1 MERNR
6 FNWSRGKSTPWLAI
20 CCAIFIAAVP
30 DALGQEAELLNVQPA
45 IIKDGDIRLY
55 GVIRELPDYPL
66 FDGTVLAIQVTASD
80 SDRTTESRREAHGAP
95 CAVCTTM
102 HYFLVSE
109 ENERSPDVLYR
120 TAPGPVTY
128 IHIDK
133 KEYMLG
139 GVDLGWV
146 DERPQLRKVTL
157 LQTGFAPPLFKRRIN
172 IRFEDPVEFVSEAE
186 KIADMAMRD
195 AFFHLRPTTLPKVFP
210 PEDIPEIASDS
221 ERRL

>member
-1 MERNR
+1 MEQNAFVQSVR
-6 FNWSRGKSTPWLAI
+6 KSAPRLAI
-20 CCAIFIAAVP
+20 YFAICIAAASNIFGQ
-30 DALGQEAELLNVQPA
+30 DAKLLNVQPA

-66 FDGTVLAIQVTASD
+66 FDGTVLAIQVTASE
-80 SDRTTESRREAHGAP
+80 SERTTYSRRDAQGAP

-102 HYFLVSE
+102 HYFLVNK
-109 ENERSPDVLYR
+109 ENERNPEVLYR
-120 TAPGPVTY
+120 MAPGPVTY

-139 GVDLGWV
+139 KVDLGWV
-146 DERPQLRKVTL
+146 DEKPQLRKVTL

-172 IRFEDPVEFVSEAE
+172 IRFENPVEFVSEAE

-195 AFFHLRPTTLPKVFP
+195 AFIYTRPTTLRKVFP
-210 PEDIPEIASDS
+210 PEDIPEVASGL
-221 ERRL
+221 E

>member
-6 FNWSRGKSTPWLAI
+6 FNWSRRKSSLRLAI
-20 CCAIFIAAVP
+20 CCAISIAVASN
-30 DALGQEAELLNVQPA
+30 AFGQEAELLNVQPA

-66 FDGTVLAIQVTASD
+66 FNGTVLAIQLTASD
-80 SDRTTESRREAHGAP
+80 SDLTTESRRDAQGAP

-102 HYFLVSE
+102 HYFLVKE
-109 ENERSPDVLYR
+109 ANERSPEVLFR

-128 IHIDK
+128 IHIDE

-139 GVDLGWV
+139 SVDLGWV

-172 IRFEDPVEFVSEAE
+172 IRFEEPVEFVPEAE

-195 AFFHLRPTTLPKVFP
+195 AISHLRPTTLQKVFP
-210 PEDIPEIASDS
+210 PGDFEEITAGS
-221 ERRL
+221 E